1 MGDTEVTK
9 QQVRKAGENIRNN
22 IATLKDYEIISNWRS
37 IHISIMT
44 SMVNSINKKLKK
56 HKLKAL
62 IVARRLKRLNS
73 IEIKLKRFSS
83 MNLDRMQD
91 IAGVRI
97 VFKTMEQVNEFK
109 TIMDD
114 TYLKGSIKFKLE
126 KTSNYIEQPKSDG
139 YRSIHQIFEYKD
151 GSKKCLELQIRTQ
164 LQHNWAT
171 AVEVLGMKTKSK
183 IKQGEGEEYYKE
195 FFKLCSAL
203 FSTIEETNILEEY
216 SKLTKI
222 EICKKIQ
229 KLDSEFNILQ
239 TLSGLAISGKNI
251 ENQTDKKKNYYYFI
265 IELNIIENTLRI
277 NGFKKKDFQRAQ
289 WLYGLLEQK
298 SKEKGDTD
306 VVLISLDEFKLLK
319 KAYPNYYLDS
329 GMFISSIKKE
339 INEIKE
345 N

>member
-114 TYLKGSIKFKLE
+114 TYLKGNRKFKLE

-183 IKQGEGEEYYKE
+183 IKQGEGEEHYKE

-203 FSTIEETNILEEY
+203 FSIIEKTNILEEY
-216 SKLTKI
+216 SKFTKP

-239 TLSGLAISGKNI
+239 TLSGLAILGKNI
-251 ENQTDKKKNYYYFI
+251 EKQTDRKNYYFI
-265 IELNIIENTLRI
+265 VELNITENTLMIR
-277 NGFKKKDFQRAQ
+277 GYKKNSFQKAQ
-289 WLYGLLEQK
+289 WDYDLLEQI

-306 VVLISLDEFKLLK
+306 VVLVSLDEFNLLK

-329 GMFISSIKKE
+329 GMFIGSIKKE

>member
-239 TLSGLAISGKNI
+239 TLSGLAILGKNI
-251 ENQTDKKKNYYYFI
+251 EKQTDRKNYYFI
-265 IELNIIENTLRI
+265 VELNITESTLMIR
-277 NGFKKKDFQRAQ
+277 GYKKNSFQKAQ
-289 WLYGLLEQK
+289 WDYDLLEQI

-306 VVLISLDEFKLLK
+306 VVLVSLDEFNLLK

-329 GMFISSIKKE
+329 GMFIGSIKKE